1 MTPKLTP
8 LVLNAT
14 LLFVSACG
22 GGSAMPLDDA
32 FPDRSEFAVEVEN
45 NHFADAQVYV
55 VFQGGS
61 RRRVGTVTGKTSK
74 SFTLRH
80 KEPECDGSP
89 RRRIPASDA
98 GATTADTYPALAA
111 RGPPS
116 LSSRWARHFW
126 Q

>member
-80 KEPECDGSP
+80 STAAFVFIVDYTAGGRTQRTQSATARPGDAFLLRTQERQPLILI
-89 RRRIPASDA
+89 RR
-98 GATTADTYPALAA
+98 
-111 RGPPS
+111 
-116 LSSRWARHFW
+116 
-126 Q
+126 